1 MMTKWA
7 TFVFAVI
14 GAFFLCSIGGVLI
27 AEWLGLWDLPVVG
40 FCAAFGV
47 VSLAFV
53 SAPTKRSEVAL
64 TVFVAGALLAWF
76 LIEPSWYPEAYG
88 EKAYQ
93 PTHVP
98 FFVTV
103 LGGLVALAI
112 ALLPFKKWS
121 RTA

>member
-7 TFVFAVI
+7 TFLFAVI
-14 GAFFLCSIGGVLI
+14 GAFFVCGIGGAVF
-27 AEWLGLWDLPVVG
+27 ASSLGLWDLPTAG

-47 VSLAFV
+47 VSIAFV
-53 SAPTKRSEVAL
+53 SAPAKRSEVSL

-76 LIEPSWYPEAYG
+76 LIEPSWYPETYA

-93 PTHVP
+93 LTHLP
-98 FFVTV
+98 FLVTIS
-103 LGGLVALAI
+103 GGLVALAI
-112 ALLPFKKWS
+112 ALLPFNKWR